1 MRETKKNCKKLYNLK
16 FFVSNMNKL
25 KQLPATS
32 AGVPTP
38 EIKDIGQIFAYA
50 TITLRCVQ
58 KNLAFTNVTKL
69 KFRG

>member
-1 MRETKKNCKKLYNLK
+1 
-16 FFVSNMNKL
+16 MNKL